1 MLLWLHA
8 ALAVLCVVLLARRF
22 VAVRPGS
29 GGRLGISLA
38 LAGVMATGLV
48 MLFLAGGLHAARL
61 FGHVMHWLGWLAVL
75 TWAHAVARGHGSGA
89 TARVGVP
96 LFLVLAASA
105 AGILALV
112 QDRI

>member
-1 MLLWLHA
+1 VLVWLHA

-22 VAVRPGS
+22 MSARQG

-38 LAGVMATGLV
+38 LAAVMATGLA
-48 MLFLAGGLHAARL
+48 MLFLAGGLPAARF

-75 TWAHAVARGHGSGA
+75 TWAHALARGHGSGA
-89 TARVGVP
+89 ASRVGVP